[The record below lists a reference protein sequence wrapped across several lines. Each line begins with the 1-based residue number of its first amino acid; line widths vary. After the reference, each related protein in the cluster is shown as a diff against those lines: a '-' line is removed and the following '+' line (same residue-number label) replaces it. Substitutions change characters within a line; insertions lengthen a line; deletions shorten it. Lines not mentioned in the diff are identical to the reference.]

1 MSMLE
6 SYRQHAAERGALG
19 IPPLPLSADQTKALI
34 DLLRAPPDG
43 EAEFLLDLMVNRVPA
58 GVDDAAKVK
67 AEFLARVAKGEEA
80 RADSRVRAAEL
91 LGTMLGGF
99 NVKPL
104 VDCFADAEVRR
115 RRQHLKHT
123 LLRSTLS
130 TTSRN

>member
-6 SYRQHAAERGALG
+6 SYRQHGAERGALG

-34 DLLRAPPDG
+34 DLLRAPPAD

-67 AEFLARVAKGEEA
+67 AEFLARVAKGEETIA
-80 RADSRVRAAEL
+80 LISRVRAAEL

-104 VDCFADAEVRR
+104 VDFSP
-115 RRQHLKHT
+115 T
-123 LLRSTLS
+123 PRSAPSPPTP
-130 TTSRN
+130 